1 MAELESTGNGVDRSW
16 APGYPRPAERVLMTG
31 MLVSITVL
39 MLQASPSTPPP
50 PPLQAQPCAA
60 DRTLTAEQT
69 ARRRQGVVLAR
80 TVHNL
85 QINQP
90 GAAARKYFA
99 QQDLGTSPFMTR
111 LSGEPGEFRDRLNF
125 TPGAEILPGWELKL
139 DVTSAGYWF
148 LIKDKTDPCGLTFVS
163 NEAGVILQARPLQ

>member
-1 MAELESTGNGVDRSW
+1 
-16 APGYPRPAERVLMTG
+16 MTSL
-31 MLVSITVL
+31 MLVSVAVV
-39 MLQASPSTPPP
+39 MLQASPATPSPA
-50 PPLQAQPCAA
+50 QAQSCAA

-90 GAAARKYFA
+90 GAGARKFLA

-111 LSGEPGEFRDRLNF
+111 LSGEAGEFRNSLNF
-125 TPGAEILPGWELKL
+125 TPGADVLPGWELKL
-139 DVTSAGYWF
+139 DVTSGGYWF
-148 LIKDKTDPCGLTFVS
+148 LLKDKTDPCGLTFVS
-163 NEAGVILQARPLQ
+163 NQDGVILQARPLQ